1 MFSNWFFQC
10 DCCWKFCFG
19 GIGIWY
25 MYCWNDKW
33 NKLQENWWEC
43 FLKSS
48 LLLPLVVLLLYYY
61 YRCDIHSW
69 YFHNYYLVKLL
80 ALHVW
85 CICVYHM
92 YECSQ
97 FTPQTCTIFFVY
109 WFGSENIET
118 WKSISISILSLYRS
132 FYQISISTQQLCS
145 LLVVYARRSSC
156 ANCHLQA
163 KNEGTLCTAC
173 IPERYCKWTREWCG
187 TECTSQ
193 QKWNFV
199 KLPRCTHFLK
209 AQEGVK

>member
-1 MFSNWFFQC
+1 
-10 DCCWKFCFG
+10 
-19 GIGIWY
+19 

-48 LLLPLVVLLLYYY
+48 LLPLGIILLYYY

-118 WKSISISILSLYRS
+118 
-132 FYQISISTQQLCS
+132 
-145 LLVVYARRSSC
+145 
-156 ANCHLQA
+156 
-163 KNEGTLCTAC
+163 
-173 IPERYCKWTREWCG
+173 
-187 TECTSQ
+187 
-193 QKWNFV
+193 
-199 KLPRCTHFLK
+199 
-209 AQEGVK
+209 